1 MLLKVS
7 ECAEQYFKIIHRQVE
22 LKPVSKKTL
31 RSDNKFPI
39 YLTIDKNMY
48 IQKFLKAVFVIQ
60 KERWNINIKARWQWN
75 SIYCSFHPSFV
86 NECEPGLS

>member
-48 IQKFLKAVFVIQ
+48 IQKFLK
-60 KERWNINIKARWQWN
+60 KERWNIKTRWQWN
-75 SIYCSFHPSFV
+75 SIYCSFHPSLFV

>member
-7 ECAEQYFKIIHRQVE
+7 EWAEQYFKIIHWQVE
-22 LKPVSKKTL
+22 PKPVSKKNL
-31 RSDNKFPI
+31 RSDNKLPI

-60 KERWNINIKARWQWN
+60 KER
-75 SIYCSFHPSFV
+75 
-86 NECEPGLS
+86 